1 MRWSSVW
8 GGCSS
13 VALALAWWLAAPGPA
28 AAKVFLSKQ
37 EALELAFPDA
47 DRVETLTYVLTPDQV
62 EAVEARAR
70 APLPSKIVA
79 IHRGWAQKTVLG
91 YAFLDVHTVRTLPEA
106 FLVVLS
112 PKGEV
117 RSVRVLAFHEPL
129 EYLPPPRWLAQF
141 EGVDERA
148 PLRVSRDIHGIAG
161 STLSAHAVTGGVRRA
176 LALHRILV
184 RGEE

>member
-1 MRWSSVW
+1 MLLASAPPTPAEVFLSR
-8 GGCSS
+8 
-13 VALALAWWLAAPGPA
+13 AEALAW
-28 AAKVFLSKQ
+28 
-37 EALELAFPDA
+37 AFPDA
-47 DRVETLTYVLTPDQV
+47 D
-62 EAVEARAR
+62 AVEPRTHILTDAQVDRVQALSGARPDSKLVTVYTAR
-70 APLPSKIVA
+70 
-79 IHRGWAQKTVLG
+79 RGDRVTG
-91 YAFLDVHTVRTLPEA
+91 HAFLEVNTVRTHPEA

-112 PKGEV
+112 PEG
-117 RSVRVLAFHEPL
+117 RVERLRMLAFHEPL